1 MTNEQLAALIGTII
15 LGNILVIWKIISFA
29 FKKIHEYLNL
39 LTRVENLERIQQ
51 KHSQD
56 INGIGKKLRN
66 DKP

>member
-1 MTNEQLAALIGTII
+1 MTNDQLAALIGTII

-51 KHSQD
+51 KHSLD